1 MTYNILNTKNG
12 DCTSMKFNTETELNE
27 WLDKNNI
34 WENLGPADGYLPTR
48 HVRMQSE
55 EFAGWGS

>member
-1 MTYNILNTKNG
+1 
-12 DCTSMKFNTETELNE
+12 MKFKTETELNE